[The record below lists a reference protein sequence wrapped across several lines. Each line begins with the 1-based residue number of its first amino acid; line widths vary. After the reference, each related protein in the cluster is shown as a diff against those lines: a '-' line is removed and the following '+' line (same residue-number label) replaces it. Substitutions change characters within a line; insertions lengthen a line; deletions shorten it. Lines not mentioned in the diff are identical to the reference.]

1 MSRTEGKNLRV
12 LLYEGPGS
20 TPLENDAR
28 YQALS
33 SLLNNGFEVTRPVEG
48 QQVAPPDDSPLLILG
63 LLENSPDVA
72 ANVEVHVR
80 NLADVSAL
88 DAACEVRDE
97 TGARA
102 LEAWKPWF
110 PVIDFDR
117 CTNCMQCLTFC
128 LFDVYGVD
136 NQQNITVQNQEIEQ
150 MQTWLQEWYGIT
162 YEPQLSTGDMAS
174 MQRLDQFTGAEYEIR
189 FMQSMIRHHWAAV
202 REAETCLDR
211 AEHQDLLQ
219 LCQNIKTVQLSEI
232 EQMQIWL
239 EEWYDRQGGRPAS
252 TA

>member
-1 MSRTEGKNLRV
+1 MGLKEQSVISGKRRLRRRVPAAAASAV
-12 LLYEGPGS
+12 LALGAVTGTGVATAAPAFA
-20 TPLENDAR
+20 DAPAGNE
-28 YQALS
+28 QAAS
-33 SLLNNGFEVTRPVEG
+33 FEVEFLKSMIDHHYMAVVMAQECVDKAVHPE
-48 QQVAPPDDSPLLILG
+48 L
-63 LLENSPDVA
+63 A
-72 ANVEVHVR
+72 AM
-80 NLADVSAL
+80 
-88 DAACEVRDE
+88 CED
-97 TGARA
+97 
-102 LEAWKPWF
+102 
-110 PVIDFDR
+110 I
-117 CTNCMQCLTFC
+117 
-128 LFDVYGVD
+128 
-136 NQQNITVQNQEIEQ
+136 ITVQNQEIEQ

-232 EQMQIWL
+232 AQMQTWL
-239 EEWYDRQGGRPAS
+239 EEWYDRQGGRPAA

>member
-1 MSRTEGKNLRV
+1 MIDHHYMAVVMAQECVDKAVHPEL
-12 LLYEGPGS
+12 
-20 TPLENDAR
+20 
-28 YQALS
+28 
-33 SLLNNGFEVTRPVEG
+33 
-48 QQVAPPDDSPLLILG
+48 
-63 LLENSPDVA
+63 A
-72 ANVEVHVR
+72 AM
-80 NLADVSAL
+80 
-88 DAACEVRDE
+88 CED
-97 TGARA
+97 
-102 LEAWKPWF
+102 
-110 PVIDFDR
+110 I
-117 CTNCMQCLTFC
+117 
-128 LFDVYGVD
+128 
-136 NQQNITVQNQEIEQ
+136 ITVQNQEIEQ

-232 EQMQIWL
+232 AQMQIWL
-239 EEWYDRQGGRPAS
+239 EEWYDRQGGRPAA

>member
-1 MSRTEGKNLRV
+1 ISGKRRLRRRVPAAAASAV
-12 LLYEGPGS
+12 LALGAVAGTGVATAAP
-20 TPLENDAR
+20 AFA
-28 YQALS
+28 QAPAGNEQS
-33 SLLNNGFEVTRPVEG
+33 ADFEVKFLKSMIDHHYMAVVMAQECVDKAVHPE
-48 QQVAPPDDSPLLILG
+48 L
-63 LLENSPDVA
+63 A
-72 ANVEVHVR
+72 AM
-80 NLADVSAL
+80 
-88 DAACEVRDE
+88 CED
-97 TGARA
+97 
-102 LEAWKPWF
+102 
-110 PVIDFDR
+110 I
-117 CTNCMQCLTFC
+117 
-128 LFDVYGVD
+128 
-136 NQQNITVQNQEIEQ
+136 ITVQNQEIEQ

-174 MQRLDQFTGAEYEIR
+174 VQRLDQFTGAEYEIR

-232 EQMQIWL
+232 AQMQTWL